1 MRRIVAQMLAVVLA
15 LSWVLPLPA
24 APRKTHSVRPS
35 GKPAPRPSPS
45 KSKPQP
51 TSPKAPP
58 EWTGIRLEPSVLTLP
73 SRYATAQLVVLAR
86 HRDGRLVDVTA
97 QAKFRTENPKVAT
110 VNEFGVVEPTGDGVA
125 VVTATF
131 AGLTARAKVTV
142 QNFAAELSLSFANDV
157 LPVLSKAGCNRT
169 GCHGSP
175 KGKNGFKLSLFASEP
190 DWDYLALV
198 KQSFMRRVNR
208 VEPERSLFLL
218 KATAQIPHGGGEC
231 IKAGSL
237 DYRLLLEWVRQ
248 GLPWGDE
255 KQPQLLSVE
264 VTPKEGSLKVGE
276 GRQLRVLARYSD
288 QSVRDV
294 TRLTHFVSTV
304 PAVAEVD
311 EHGRVTARGYGESVL
326 LAVYMGKVD
335 IARIAV
341 PQPLPP
347 DAEKLFADFKP
358 NNRIDELVLAKL
370 RKLGIPP
377 SPLTSDAEFI
387 RRVYLDA
394 IGTLP
399 TPDEVRQF
407 LSDTD
412 PKKREK
418 LVDALLQRPE
428 FVDFWTMKWGDLL
441 RVKRD
446 FPIHLW
452 DKGMWAFYRF
462 IRTSLAQNKP
472 YDQFVRELLLS
483 EGSGYRD
490 GVANFYRAVPEREPK
505 TWAETVATVFMGVR
519 IDCAKCHSH
528 PYEPWTQNDHH
539 GLAAFFAKVGVK
551 DTPEW
556 GEQIVFFRPDGIFR
570 HTRTGEPVK
579 PKFLG
584 DSQPLE
590 LDGTD
595 PRVAFV
601 QWLTSPDNPYFARN
615 IVNRIWFWLFGR
627 GIVHEPDDFR
637 LSNPPSNPELLDY
650 LAGELVK
657 SGYNLR
663 HIYRLILTSQTYQ
676 TSSVANDWNRSEQA
690 LVHFARYPVRRLM
703 AEQLLDAVS
712 QVTEHPEK
720 FPGLPLGFRAIQLP
734 DSRVPSYFLELFGR
748 PDRDIACECERKS
761 ETALQHALYLIS
773 GEHLERK
780 VRDGQRIKRLL
791 QASLSDD
798 AIMDE
803 LWLAALSRFPTDE
816 ERQKVRAYLA
826 DRLKDAKDNANA
838 LREQAWQDVLWALL
852 NTKEFLFNH

>member
-1 MRRIVAQMLAVVLA
+1 
-15 LSWVLPLPA
+15 
-24 APRKTHSVRPS
+24 
-35 GKPAPRPSPS
+35 
-45 KSKPQP
+45 
-51 TSPKAPP
+51 
-58 EWTGIRLEPSVLTLP
+58 
-73 SRYATAQLVVLAR
+73 
-86 HRDGRLVDVTA
+86 
-97 QAKFRTENPKVAT
+97 
-110 VNEFGVVEPTGDGVA
+110 
-125 VVTATF
+125 
-131 AGLTARAKVTV
+131 
-142 QNFAAELSLSFANDV
+142 
-157 LPVLSKAGCNRT
+157 
-169 GCHGSP
+169 
-175 KGKNGFKLSLFASEP
+175 
-190 DWDYLALV
+190 
-198 KQSFMRRVNR
+198 
-208 VEPERSLFLL
+208 
-218 KATAQIPHGGGEC
+218 
-231 IKAGSL
+231 
-237 DYRLLLEWVRQ
+237 
-248 GLPWGDE
+248 
-255 KQPQLLSVE
+255 
-264 VTPKEGSLKVGE
+264 
-276 GRQLRVLARYSD
+276 
-288 QSVRDV
+288 
-294 TRLTHFVSTV
+294 
-304 PAVAEVD
+304 
-311 EHGRVTARGYGESVL
+311 
-326 LAVYMGKVD
+326 
-335 IARIAV
+335 
-341 PQPLPP
+341 
-347 DAEKLFADFKP
+347 
-358 NNRIDELVLAKL
+358 
-370 RKLGIPP
+370 
-377 SPLTSDAEFI
+377 
-387 RRVYLDA
+387 
-394 IGTLP
+394 
-399 TPDEVRQF
+399 VRQF

-663 HIYRLILTSQTYQ
+663 HIYRLILTSRTYQ

-791 QASLSDD
+791 QAGLSDD

-826 DRLKDAKDNANA
+826 DRLKDAKDNANT